1 MRLSGRMVLAVLA
14 VAIAYWAVMVFGTL
28 AHLRALAGG
37 LDAFDLRPTGYGHAE
52 ALQLLTALGETGRD
66 FYARVQ
72 LRLDMTYPALYALSR
87 ALLLWWLT
95 APGRIAG
102 RTYPVAVRAIVL
114 ALPLTAAVFDY
125 RENAA
130 IAAML
135 ASGPGLDPGLTATAS
150 LMTQVKSIAGLLTES
165 ISIILS
171 VLACVG
177 WWRRRAAA

>member
-1 MRLSGRMVLAVLA
+1 MRLSGRVVLAVLA
-14 VAIAYWAVMVFGTL
+14 VAIVYWAVMVFGTL
-28 AHLRALAGG
+28 AQLRALAGG
-37 LDAFDLRPTGYGHAE
+37 LDAFDLRPIGYGHAE
-52 ALQLLTALGETGRD
+52 AVQLLTALGEPGRD

-72 LRLDMTYPALYALSR
+72 LRLDMVYPALYALSR

-102 RTYPVAVRAIVL
+102 RSWPVAVRAILLV
-114 ALPLTAAVFDY
+114 PPVMAAVFDY

-135 ASGPGLDPGLTATAS
+135 ASGPGLDPGVAAAAS
-150 LMTQVKSIAGLLTES
+150 LMTQVKSMAGLLTES
-165 ISIILS
+165 IAIILS